1 VRILV
6 EPGSYRCQ
14 NMGDVA
20 MLQVAVARLREVFPG
35 ADIRV
40 LTNAPDALA
49 TYCPGVRPLAA
60 SGRAP
65 WLRGPDT
72 GRALWV
78 RGMLAS
84 TRTALVGGD
93 PRPVWRFADALRR
106 ADLLLIAGQGS
117 MGDATIAHARI
128 VLATLRLAR
137 SSGVPTAMMGQGVG
151 PMRDGALLREA
162 ADVLPEVGLIATREG
177 STGPGL
183 LRSLG
188 VPSERIKVTGD
199 DAIELAS
206 REAQP
211 ELGRAIGVNV
221 RVAPNAG
228 VQDELIGPIGDA
240 LRLLARSLQ
249 APLLP
254 IPIARGQAKD
264 AAVLQAVLGGDP
276 SSPGS
281 GADLDSPAKVIRQV
295 GRCRV
300 VVTGAYHAAVFAL
313 AQGLPVVFL
322 AESEYYHWKARGL
335 AEEFGVG
342 CEVLSVGGPTLADQ
356 IGMAVRRVWDQAE
369 QTRPALLA
377 SAARQVAT
385 GRQAYEALR
394 DLASRRPLAA
404 VETS

>member
-1 VRILV
+1 
-6 EPGSYRCQ
+6 
-14 NMGDVA
+14 MGDVA
-20 MLQVAVARLREVFPG
+20 MLQVAVARLSDVFPG

-49 TYCPGVRPLAA
+49 TYCPGVRPVAA

-65 WLRGPDT
+65 WLRGAET
-72 GRALWV
+72 GRPLWV
-78 RGMLAS
+78 GGMLAS

-106 ADLLLIAGQGS
+106 ANLLLIAGQGS

-151 PMRDGALLREA
+151 PMRDRELLREG
-162 ADVLPEVGLIATREG
+162 ADILPEVGLIATREG
-177 STGPGL
+177 STGPEL

-188 VPSERIKVTGD
+188 VPSERIRVTGD

-206 REAQP
+206 RDPQSQ
-211 ELGRAIGVNV
+211 LGRAIGVNV
-221 RVAPNAG
+221 RIAANAG
-228 VQDELIGPIGDA
+228 VEDGLIGPIGDA
-240 LRLLARSLQ
+240 LRLLSRALE

-264 AAVLQAVLGGDP
+264 AAVLRAVLGGDA
-276 SSPGS
+276 SSRAG

-295 GRCRV
+295 GQCRV

-313 AQGLPVVFL
+313 AQGIPVVFL
-322 AESEYYHWKARGL
+322 AESEYYHWKANGL
-335 AEEFGVG
+335 AEQFGAG
-342 CEVLSVGGPTLADQ
+342 CEVVALGAPELADR
-356 IGMAVRRVWDQAE
+356 IRAAVRGLWERAE
-369 QTRPALLA
+369 QIRPALLA
-377 SAARQVAT
+377 SAAHQVAS
-385 GRQAYEALR
+385 GRRAYQALR
-394 DLASRRPLAA
+394 DLVSRQPLTA
-404 VETS
+404 VGIS